1 MSPPRSTHGVDD
13 ATADDAGEVRAAS
26 RTKNVLAWLLDGDP
40 AIVWQTRRDL
50 MNASPSSVAR
60 SRARVRREGWGARL
74 LGARDVGGTWGGGLY
89 VPKWTSTFYTL
100 QLLAQLGVTRDQ
112 RCHQSCLMLLDLRVQ
127 PDGTVRLWSSPKSDP
142 CVAGMLV
149 TTCLGLGVSDARIGL
164 VVDRLL
170 DEQMADGG
178 WNCRGDATH
187 ASFHSTVSVLEALG
201 AFLEGHRAPA
211 VARAA
216 AAGREML
223 LEHRLF
229 RSHRTGRVVSAAFTR
244 FSFPPRWK
252 YDVLRALD
260 HFRAVNAP
268 WDERLADAVALVER
282 RRGVDGR
289 WKLQNRHPGATHF
302 ELEAVGAPSRWN
314 TLRASRV
321 LAWVAQGP
329 GGRPRRAT

>member
-1 MSPPRSTHGVDD
+1 MTALPRTRGVGD
-13 ATADDAGEVRAAS
+13 ATAALARDVRAAS
-26 RTKNVLAWLLDGDP
+26 GAREVLAWLLDGDP

-50 MNASPSSVAR
+50 TNASPPSVAR
-60 SRARVRREGWGARL
+60 VRARVRREGWGARL
-74 LGARDVGGTWGGGLY
+74 LAARELDGTWGGGLY
-89 VPKWTSTFYTL
+89 TPKWTSTFYTL
-100 QLLAQLGVTRDQ
+100 QLLAQLGVTNEERCRD
-112 RCHQSCLMLLDLRVQ
+112 SCLMLLDRGVQ
-127 PDGTVRLWSSPKSDP
+127 ADGTVRLWSSPRPDT

-149 TTCLGLGVSDARIGL
+149 ATCLGLGVSDARIGL

-178 WNCRGDATH
+178 WNCRDDATH

-201 AFLEGHRAPA
+201 AFLERHRAPA

-229 RSHRTGRVVSAAFTR
+229 RSHRTGRVVSEAFTR

-252 YDVLRALD
+252 YDVLRGLD

-268 WDERLADAVALVER
+268 WDERLGDAVALVER
-282 RRGVDGR
+282 RRSVDGR
-289 WKLQNRHPGATHF
+289 WKLQNRHPGAAHF

-314 TLRASRV
+314 TLRALRV
-321 LAWVAQGP
+321 LAWVA
-329 GGRPRRAT
+329 RRRGSSARVG